1 MSDRSGVGTVG
12 WWALIA
18 LCVLFAARAL
28 RADVVGTVSGT
39 VTDRSGAVIPNATVE
54 LKNGDTG
61 YDRQTT
67 VNSTGFYEFPS
78 VPIGDHYVIQV
89 HADGF
94 KPLNQSDITLLVNQT
109 YRADFRLDVGSVSQ
123 TVNVQGQPVQVETA
137 SNQIGDV
144 IEDTKITAL
153 PLNGRSYIDLLG
165 LQAGVVAVGSRQSQL
180 NFPKPAD
187 GLGDVGN
194 LSVNGMQES
203 ANEFVVNGSSAQEVV
218 NNGAA
223 IVPVLDSIQEFRL
236 LTNTFD
242 AEYGHSAG
250 AIVNVVTKS
259 GTNNIHGSGFYFL
272 RNQALDARNYFS
284 PTLGTFTR
292 NQYGGTIGGP
302 IVKDKLFFFGDYEGQ
317 RETQGITVG
326 LVNVPTDA
334 ERSGDFSGTSGLV
347 NVVQGD
353 NEPGHMAQTLTTRLG
368 YPVTAGE
375 PYWAPGCTTTAA
387 CVFPGNV
394 IPQSAW
400 SSAALGS
407 LKFIP
412 APNAGASSYS
422 AAPQNQILHDN
433 KFATRI
439 DYNRTANDQYSGYY
453 FYDDATV
460 VLPYT
465 NPTFENVPGF
475 GGATLSR
482 SQLATISNTRIFGNN
497 KVNELRGV
505 FLRSAADRNLPQG
518 GLGNVGS
525 FGFVEGGLGL
535 IPTYAPVEGLPDIE
549 LENTGVNIGAAPE
562 NGPLNGNTYQVLDNF
577 TLTKGRHNVK
587 FGGEFRIVQSNER
600 QAYASNG
607 QFQFLGGETGI
618 DAADYLIGTPDYF
631 YMASYQLSDAR
642 TKVYGLYGQDSIKMS
657 SNVNLNLGLRWDVAG
672 PFRDKGNKLETFVP
686 GQQSTLFPEAPTG
699 WVFPGDKGIP
709 STLAYTPYTNFSPRI
724 GVAYSPSPSDGLLG
738 KLIGGAG
745 MTSIRAAW
753 GIFYSNNAG
762 VTSNNEAGDAPYG
775 LFYGS
780 PSAIYFEEPFKGR
793 RSGPDPGQ
801 RFPFTIPQPGGAFNW
816 AEVQPL
822 ASSPG
827 LIKSYKRPY
836 AIQYNLSIERQLSS
850 STLLKLAY
858 IGTQAHHLMGQLT
871 FNPGNPATCLAVLAA
886 LGPANGCGP
895 GKEDVIYQLPNGQAV
910 NGTRPYS
917 VTSGRFLSQGTLD
930 FGKSDWYDSI
940 GNSNYNSLQV
950 TVEKRAGASR
960 FLAAYTWSKSFD
972 TGSSTADEFYA
983 YAPGIRRSYA
993 LSDFNQDQNFVISYG
1008 YEMPFQKLT
1017 SSQSGVATKLLGG
1030 WSINGI
1036 TRFTTGFP
1044 ITMYETDDNS
1054 LCGCFGEGGILYTNI
1069 DSGQDF
1075 PNYDGR
1081 PIARY
1086 NPRNSPSHA
1095 YFDISHFTPEALGTT
1110 GNSSRRF
1117 FGGPGLNNWDVSL
1130 HKDTKINERIG
1141 TEFRAEFFN
1150 VFNHAQFENPLGNIN
1165 AATFGQV
1172 TSARDPRIGQIAIK
1186 ANF

>member
-1 MSDRSGVGTVG
+1 MKGQ
-12 WWALIA
+12 LISRIIA
-18 LCVLFAARAL
+18 CCAVTCLLIVARDV
-28 RADVVGTVSGT
+28 RADVVGSISGT
-39 VTDRSGAVIPNATVE
+39 ITDRSGAALPNAKVE
-54 LKNGDTG
+54 LRNAETG
-61 YDRQTT
+61 FDRQTT
-67 VNSTGFYEFPS
+67 VNSAGFYEFAS
-78 VPIGDHYVIQV
+78 VPIGDHYELEV

-94 KPLNQSDITLLVNQT
+94 KPLNQLDIKLLVNQS
-109 YRADFRLDVGSVSQ
+109 YRADFQLDVGQVSQ
-123 TVNVQGQPVQVETA
+123 TVNVEGRPVQVETA

-203 ANEFVVNGSSAQEVV
+203 ANEFVVNGASAQEVV

-259 GTNNIHGSGFYFL
+259 GTNTLHGSGFYFL
-272 RNQALDARNYFS
+272 RNQNLDAKNYFDTS
-284 PTLGTFTR
+284 LGTFHR

-302 IVKDKLFFFGDYEGQ
+302 VKKDKVFFFGDYEGQ
-317 RETQGITVG
+317 RETQGVSLG
-326 LVNVPTDA
+326 VVNVPTVA
-334 ERSGDFSGTSGLV
+334 ERGGDFSGTGGLTG
-347 NVVQGD
+347 VVQGD
-353 NEPGHMAQTLTTRLG
+353 DEPGHMAQTLTSRLG

-375 PYWAPGCTTTAA
+375 PYSAPGCTSTAA
-387 CVFPGNV
+387 CVFPGNI
-394 IPQSAW
+394 IPMTAW
-400 SSAALGS
+400 SSAASGT

-412 APNAGASSYS
+412 VPNSGASGFV
-422 AAPQNQILHDN
+422 AAPQNQTVRDD
-433 KFATRI
+433 KFGTRV
-439 DYNRTANDQYSGYY
+439 DYNRTANDQYSVYY
-453 FYDDATV
+453 FFDDANV
-460 VLPYT
+460 SLPYT
-465 NPTFENVPGF
+465 NTVFENVPGF
-475 GGATLSR
+475 GGVTRSR
-482 SQLATISNTRIFGNN
+482 SQLATISNTRIFGSNM
-497 KVNELRGV
+497 VNEVRGV
-505 FLRSAADRNLPQG
+505 FLRSAANRNNPLG
-518 GLGNVGS
+518 GLGKVS
-525 FGFVEGGLGL
+525 TFGFVEGGLGL
-535 IPTYAPVEGLPDIE
+535 IPTWAPVEGLPDIE
-549 LENTGVNIGAAPE
+549 LENTGTTIGAAPE

-607 QFQFLGGETGI
+607 QFQFFGGETGI
-618 DAADYLIGTPDYF
+618 DIADYLIGTPDYF

-642 TKVYGLYGQDSIKMS
+642 TKVYGIYGQDSIKMS
-657 SNVNLNLGLRWDVAG
+657 NNLTLNLGLRWDVAG

-709 STLAYTPYTNFSPRI
+709 ATLAYTPYTNFSPRI
-724 GVAYSPSPSDGLLG
+724 GVAYSPSSIDGPLG
-738 KLIGGAG
+738 KIIGGPG

-801 RFPFTIPQPGGAFNW
+801 RFPFTIPEPGGAFNW

-822 ASSPG
+822 SSSPG
-827 LIKSYKRPY
+827 LVTDFKRPY
-836 AIQYNLSIERQLSS
+836 AIQYNLSIERQLSNS
-850 STLLKLAY
+850 MILKLAY
-858 IGTQAHHLMGQLT
+858 IGTQAHHLLGQLT
-871 FNPGNPATCLAVLAA
+871 FNPGNPATCLAVRAA

-895 GKEDVIYQLPNGQAV
+895 LKEDVIYALPNGQTV

-917 VTSGRFLSQGTLD
+917 VTSGRFLSRGTLD
-930 FGKSDWYDSI
+930 FSKSDWYDSI
-940 GNSNYNSLQV
+940 GSSNYNSLQV

-972 TGSSTADEFYA
+972 TGSSEADEFYA
-983 YAPGIRRSYA
+983 YAPGISRSYA
-993 LSDFNQDQNFVISYG
+993 LSDFNQNQNFVVSYG
-1008 YEMPFQKLT
+1008 YELPFQKLT
-1017 SSQSGVATKLLGG
+1017 SSQSGAAAKLLGG

-1036 TRFTTGFP
+1036 ARFASGFP
-1044 ITMYETDDNS
+1044 ITMYESDDNS
-1054 LCGCFGEGGILYTNI
+1054 LCGCFGEGGILYANQ

-1075 PNYDGR
+1075 PNYDGK
-1081 PIARY
+1081 PIAKF

-1095 YFDISHFTPEALGTT
+1095 YFDTSHFTPEDLGTT

-1117 FGGPGLNNWDVSL
+1117 FGGPGLNDFDVSL
-1130 HKDTKINERIG
+1130 HKVTKINERVG

-1186 ANF
+1186 AFF

>member
-1 MSDRSGVGTVG
+1 
-12 WWALIA
+12 
-18 LCVLFAARAL
+18 
-28 RADVVGTVSGT
+28 VVGTINGT

-54 LKNGDTG
+54 LRNLDTG
-61 YDRQTT
+61 YERQTT
-67 VNSTGFYEFPS
+67 VNSSGFYEFPS
-78 VPIGDHYVIQV
+78 IPIGDHYEVEAQ
-89 HADGF
+89 ANGF
-94 KPLNQSDITLLVNQT
+94 QSVKQLDIKLLVNQT
-109 YRADFRLDVGSVSQ
+109 YRADLRLDVGTVSQ
-123 TVNVQGQPVQVETA
+123 TVNVEGQPVQVETA

-203 ANEFVVNGSSAQEVV
+203 ANEFVVNGASAQEVV

-259 GTNNIHGSGFYFL
+259 GTNTLHGSGFYFL
-272 RNQALDARNYFS
+272 RNQALDAKNYFS
-284 PTLGTFTR
+284 PSLGTFSR
-292 NQYGGTIGGP
+292 NQYGGTVGGP
-302 IVKDKLFFFGDYEGQ
+302 IKKDKLFFFGDYEGQ
-317 RETQGITVG
+317 RETQGISIGV
-326 LVNVPTDA
+326 VNVPSNA
-334 ERSGDFSGTSGLV
+334 ERTGDFSGVGGLTGI
-347 NVVQGD
+347 VQGD
-353 NEPGHMAQTLTTRLG
+353 DLPGHMAQTLSTRLG

-375 PYWAPGCTTTAA
+375 PYSAPGCTSTAA
-387 CVFPGNV
+387 CVFPGSIV
-394 IPQSAW
+394 PKAAW
-400 SSAALGS
+400 SSAAAGT
-407 LKFIP
+407 FQFVP
-412 APNAGASSYS
+412 APNSGDSSYA
-422 AAPQNQILHDN
+422 AAPQNQILHDD
-433 KFATRI
+433 KFGPRV
-439 DYNRTANDQYSGYY
+439 DFNRNANDQYSVYY
-453 FYDDATV
+453 FFDDATV
-460 VLPYT
+460 SLPYT
-465 NPTFENVPGF
+465 NPNFENIPGF
-475 GGATLSR
+475 GGKTVSR

-497 KVNELRGV
+497 MVNELRGV
-505 FLRSAADRNLPQG
+505 FLRSAANRNLPLG
-518 GLGNVGS
+518 GLGKVSS

-535 IPTYAPVEGLPDIE
+535 IPTFAPVEGLPDIQ
-549 LENTGVNIGAAPE
+549 LINTGLNLGAAPE
-562 NGPLNGNTYQVLDNF
+562 NGPLNGTTYQVLDNF
-577 TLTKGRHNVK
+577 TLTKGKHNVK
-587 FGGEFRIVQSNER
+587 FGGEYRMVQSNER

-607 QFQFLGGETGI
+607 QFVFLGGETGI
-618 DAADYLIGTPDYF
+618 DFADYLLGAPDQF
-631 YMASYQLSDAR
+631 YQASYQLSDAR
-642 TKVYGLYGQDSIKMS
+642 SKVYGLYGQDSIKMT
-657 SNVNLNLGLRWDVAG
+657 SNLTLNLGLRWDVAG
-672 PFRDKGNKLETFVP
+672 PYSDKGNKLETFVP

-709 STLAYTPYTNFSPRI
+709 ATLAYTPYNNFSPRI
-724 GVAYSPSPSDGLLG
+724 GAAYSPSLSDGLLG
-738 KLIGGAG
+738 KITGGPG

-801 RFPFTIPQPGGAFNW
+801 RFPFTIPKPGQAFNW
-816 AEVQPL
+816 AEVQPI

-827 LIKSYKRPY
+827 LVPDFKRPY
-836 AIQYNLSIERQLSS
+836 AIQYNLSIERQLSNS
-850 STLLKLAY
+850 MILKIAY
-858 IGTQAHHLMGQLT
+858 IGTQAHHLLGQLT
-871 FNPGNPATCLAVLAA
+871 YNPGNPATCLAVRAA

-895 GKEDVIYQLPNGQAV
+895 NKEDTIYQLPNGTSV

-917 VTSGRFLSQGTLD
+917 ITSGRFLSQGTLD
-930 FGKSDWYDSI
+930 FGKGDWYDSI

-950 TVEKRAGASR
+950 TVEKRAGATR

-983 YAPGIRRSYA
+983 YAPGIKRSYA
-993 LSDFNQDQNFVISYG
+993 LSDFNQNQNFVISYG
-1008 YEMPFQKLT
+1008 YELPFQKLT
-1017 SSQSGVATKLLGG
+1017 SSQSGVATRLLGG

-1036 TRFTTGFP
+1036 ARFASGFP
-1044 ITMYETDDNS
+1044 ITMYESDDNS

-1075 PNYDGR
+1075 PNYDGQ
-1081 PIARY
+1081 PIKKF
-1086 NPRNSPSHA
+1086 NPRNSPNHV
-1095 YFDISHFTPEALGTT
+1095 YFDGSHFTPEDLGTT

-1117 FGGPGLNNWDVSL
+1117 FGGPGLNDFDVSL
-1130 HKDTKINERIG
+1130 HKVTKINERIG

-1165 AATFGQV
+1165 AGTFGDV

>member
-1 MSDRSGVGTVG
+1 MKGQCISRIIACCTVTC
-12 WWALIA
+12 L
-18 LCVLFAARAL
+18 LTVARDV
-28 RADVVGTVSGT
+28 RADVVGSISGT
-39 VTDRSGAVIPNATVE
+39 ITDRSGAVLPNARVE
-54 LKNGDTG
+54 LRNPETG

-67 VNSTGFYEFPS
+67 VNSAGFYEFAS
-78 VPIGDHYVIQV
+78 VPIGNHYQLEVR
-89 HADGF
+89 ADGF
-94 KPLNQSDITLLVNQT
+94 KPVTQLDITLLVNQS
-109 YRADFRLDVGSVSQ
+109 YRADFQLDVGQVSQ
-123 TVNVQGQPVQVETA
+123 TVSVEGRPVQVETA

-144 IEDTKITAL
+144 IEDTKITSL

-203 ANEFVVNGSSAQEVV
+203 SNEFVVNGASAQEVV

-250 AIVNVVTKS
+250 AIVNVVTKN
-259 GTNNIHGSGFYFL
+259 GTNNLHGSGFYFL
-272 RNQALDARNYFS
+272 RNQALDAKNYFS
-284 PTLGTFTR
+284 PSLGTFTR

-302 IVKDKLFFFGDYEGQ
+302 IKKDRVFFFGDYEGQ
-317 RETQGITVG
+317 RETQGVSIGV
-326 LVNVPTDA
+326 VNVPSTA
-334 ERSGDFSGTSGLV
+334 ERAGDFSGVGGLTGI
-347 NVVQGD
+347 VQGD
-353 NEPGHMAQTLTTRLG
+353 NDPGHMAQTLTSRLG

-375 PYWAPGCTTTAA
+375 PYSAPGCTSTTA

-394 IPQSAW
+394 IPKAAW
-400 SSAALGS
+400 SSAAVGT
-407 LKFIP
+407 FQFVP
-412 APNAGASSYS
+412 APNAGDSSFI
-422 AAPQNQILHDN
+422 AAPQNQTLADD
-433 KFATRI
+433 KFGARV
-439 DYNRTANDQYSGYY
+439 DFNRTTNDQYSVYY
-453 FYDDATV
+453 FFDDANV
-460 VLPYT
+460 LLPYT
-465 NPTFENVPGF
+465 NPNFENIPGF
-475 GGATLSR
+475 GGRTLSR
-482 SQLATISNTRIFGNN
+482 SQLLTISNTRIFGNN
-497 KVNELRGV
+497 MVNEARGV
-505 FLRSAADRNLPQG
+505 FLRSAANRNLPAG
-518 GLGNVGS
+518 GLGKVSS

-535 IPTYAPVEGLPDIE
+535 IPTFPPVEGLPDIQFI
-549 LENTGVNIGAAPE
+549 NTGLNIGAAPE
-562 NGPLNGNTYQVLDNF
+562 NGPLNGNTYQFLDNF

-587 FGGEFRIVQSNER
+587 FGGEFRITQSNER
-600 QAYASNG
+600 QAYAANG
-607 QFQFLGGETGI
+607 QFDFLGGETGI
-618 DAADYLIGTPDYF
+618 DFADYLLGAPDQF
-631 YMASYQLSDAR
+631 YQASYQLSDAR
-642 TKVYGLYGQDSIKMS
+642 GKVYGLYGQDSIKMS
-657 SNVNLNLGLRWDVAG
+657 TNLTLNLGLRWDVAG
-672 PFRDKGNKLETFVP
+672 PYSDKGNKLETFVP
-686 GQQSTLFPEAPTG
+686 GQQSTLFSEAPTG

-709 STLAYTPYTNFSPRI
+709 ATLAYTRYTNFSPRI
-724 GVAYSPSPSDGLLG
+724 GVAYSPSPTDGLLG
-738 KLIGGAG
+738 KIIGGPG
-745 MTSIRAAW
+745 ITSIRAAW
-753 GIFYSNNAG
+753 GIFYNNSPG

-780 PSAIYFEEPFKGR
+780 PSAIYLEEPYKGR

-801 RFPFTIPQPGGAFNW
+801 RFPFTIPKPGEAFNW
-816 AEVQPL
+816 AEVQPI

-827 LIKSYKRPY
+827 LVPGYKRPY
-836 AIQYNLSIERQLSS
+836 AIQYNLSIERQLSNS
-850 STLLKLAY
+850 MILKLAY
-858 IGTQAHHLMGQLT
+858 IGTQAHHLLGQLT
-871 FNPGNPATCLAVLAA
+871 YNPGNPATCLAVLAA

-895 GKEDVIYQLPNGQAV
+895 NKEDVIYQLPGGGAV

-930 FGKSDWYDSI
+930 FGKGDWYDSI

-983 YAPGIRRSYA
+983 YAPGISRSYA
-993 LSDFNQDQNFVISYG
+993 LSDFNQGQNFVVSYG
-1008 YEMPFQKLT
+1008 YELPFQKLT
-1017 SSQSGVATKLLGG
+1017 SSQSGVATRLLGG

-1036 TRFTTGFP
+1036 TRFASGFP
-1044 ITMYETDDNS
+1044 ITMYESDDNS

-1075 PNYDGR
+1075 PNYDGQ
-1081 PIARY
+1081 PIKKF
-1086 NPRNSPSHA
+1086 NPRSTPTHN

-1117 FGGPGLNNWDVSL
+1117 FGGPGLNDFDVSL
-1130 HKDTKINERIG
+1130 HKVTKINERIG

-1165 AATFGQV
+1165 ANTFGQV
-1172 TSARDPRIGQIAIK
+1172 TAARDPRIGQIAIK
-1186 ANF
+1186 AFF

>member
-1 MSDRSGVGTVG
+1 MVGG
-12 WWALIA
+12 WVTFI
-18 LCVLFAARAL
+18 CCLFVSICTL
-28 RADVVGTVSGT
+28 RADVVGSVSGT
-39 VTDRSGAVIPNATVE
+39 VVDSSGAVVPNATVE
-54 LKNGDTG
+54 LKNADTG
-61 YDRQTT
+61 YERQIT
-67 VNSTGFYEFPS
+67 VDSAGFFQFLS
-78 VPIGDHYVIQV
+78 VPVGDHYQLSVQ
-89 HADGF
+89 ANGF
-94 KPLNQSDITLLVNQT
+94 KPLNQTDIKLLVNQN
-109 YRADFRLDVGSVSQ
+109 YRADFRLEVGSVSQ
-123 TVNVQGQPVQVETA
+123 TVNVQGAPVEVETA

-144 IEDTKITAL
+144 IEDQKMTAL

-203 ANEFVVNGSSAQEVV
+203 YNEFVVNGATAQEVV

-250 AIVNVVTKS
+250 AIVNVITKS
-259 GTNNIHGSGFYFL
+259 GTNNLHGSGFYFL

-284 PTLGTFTR
+284 PSLGTFSR

-302 IVKDKLFFFGDYEGQ
+302 IVKDKLFFFGDFEGQ
-317 RETQGITVG
+317 NETQGLTLGV
-326 LVNVPTDA
+326 VNVLSNA
-334 ERSGDFSGTSGLV
+334 ERSGDFSGVGGLTG
-347 NVVQGD
+347 VVQGD
-353 NEPGHMAQTLTTRLG
+353 NEPGHMAQTLTSRLG

-375 PYWAPGCTTTAA
+375 PYSASGCTSTTQ
-387 CVFPGNV
+387 CVFPGSV

-400 SSAALGS
+400 SSAALGT

-412 APNAGASSYS
+412 APNSGPSSYL
-422 AAPQNQILHDN
+422 AAPQNETLRDD
-433 KFATRI
+433 KFGGRVDYTR
-439 DYNRTANDQYSGYY
+439 NANDQYSVYY
-453 FYDDATV
+453 FFDDANV
-460 VLPYT
+460 FLPYT
-465 NPTFENVPGF
+465 NPAFENVPGF
-475 GGATLSR
+475 GGRTLSR

-497 KVNELRGV
+497 MVNEARGV
-505 FLRSAADRNLPQG
+505 FLRSAANRNLPTG
-518 GLGNVGS
+518 GLGSVSS
-525 FGFVEGGLGL
+525 FGFVQGGLGL
-535 IPTYAPVEGLPDIE
+535 IPTYPPVEGLPDIE

-577 TLTKGRHNVK
+577 SLTKGKHNVK

-642 TKVYGLYGQDSIKMS
+642 AKVYGLYGQDSIKLQ
-657 SNVNLNLGLRWDVAG
+657 NNLTLNLGLRWDVAS
-672 PFRDKGNKLETFVP
+672 PFSDKGNKLETFVP
-686 GQQSTLFPEAPTG
+686 GQQSTLFTDAPTG

-709 STLAYTPYTNFSPRI
+709 ATLAYTPYTNFSPRI
-724 GVAYSPSPSDGLLG
+724 GVAYSPTFSDGLLG
-738 KLIGGAG
+738 KIAGGPG

-753 GIFYSNNAG
+753 GIFYGNNPG

-801 RFPFTIPQPGGAFNW
+801 RFPFTIPKPGAYVNW

-822 ASSPG
+822 SSSPG
-827 LIKSYKRPY
+827 LEINFKRAY
-836 AIQYNLSIERQLSS
+836 AIQYNLSIERQISK
-850 STLLKLAY
+850 STILKVAY
-858 IGTQAHHLMGQLT
+858 IGTQAHHLLGQLT

-917 VTSGRFLSQGTLD
+917 VTSGRFVSEGILD
-930 FGKSDWYDSI
+930 FAKSDWYASI

-950 TVEKRAGASR
+950 TAEKRVGAAR

-972 TGSSTADEFYA
+972 TGSSAADEFYA
-983 YAPGIRRSYA
+983 YSPGIKRSYA

-1008 YEMPFQKLT
+1008 YELPFQKLT
-1017 SSQSGVATKLLGG
+1017 SSQNGLTTRLLGG

-1044 ITMYETDDNS
+1044 ITMYESDDNS
-1054 LCGCFGEGGILYTNI
+1054 LCGCFGEGGILYTNQ

-1075 PNYDGR
+1075 PNYDGQ
-1081 PIARY
+1081 PIAKY
-1086 NPRNSPSHA
+1086 NPRNSANHQ
-1095 YFDISHFTPEALGTT
+1095 YFDTSHFTQEALGTT

-1130 HKDTKINERIG
+1130 HKVTKINERVS

-1165 AATFGQV
+1165 ASTFGQV

-1186 ANF
+1186 VNF